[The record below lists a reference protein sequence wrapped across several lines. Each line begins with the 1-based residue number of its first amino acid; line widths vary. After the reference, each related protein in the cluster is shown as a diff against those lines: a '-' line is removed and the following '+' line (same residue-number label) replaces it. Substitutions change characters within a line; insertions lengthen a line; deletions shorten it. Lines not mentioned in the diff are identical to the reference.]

1 MCRMFTRKNKYSL
14 VMALTRKINI
24 FATNSIF
31 FYFRSFA
38 TQKFK
43 ISKVNA
49 MKIEGIRNLEFVANF
64 QSNNS
69 RKF

>member
-1 MCRMFTRKNKYSL
+1 
-14 VMALTRKINI
+14 MALTRKINI